1 MGREEKL
8 PGRVSASLLDVLPA
22 CLYYLFMRIGM
33 MADVY
38 KPHVSGVT
46 HYVELNKRY
55 LEKAGHEVFVFTF
68 GDPESDDEEDRV
80 IRSPGLPLV
89 DTGYYLSFRYSRS
102 AKKLLQTMDVA
113 HVQHPF
119 LSGRLALRYCEP
131 LRIPTV
137 FTNHT
142 RYDLYAQAYLP
153 VVPVE
158 ISDGLLQA
166 YMPPF
171 CQAIDLVIS
180 PSAGMAQV
188 LRGMGVTSPIEIVPN
203 GVELQRFYAAEPL
216 ARPEFG
222 YTDEDIL
229 LVYAGRIASEKNL
242 GFLLQ
247 AFAGVAQALD
257 NIYLMIVG
265 GGAKPIE
272 SDVQALV
279 AELNLGARVR
289 FTGMVPYEAL
299 PSYLLMCDAFVT
311 SSVTE
316 VHPLSVIEAMACGL
330 PVMGIHSP
338 GVADTVEDGKTGF
351 LSTED
356 LPGFTAKLTRLC
368 IDRQLRKKMG
378 EAARQ
383 ASTRYAIERTTEM
396 LLGHYERLV
405 YASRPRR
412 DSWTV
417 RLRGFFENYLQ

>member
-1 MGREEKL
+1 
-8 PGRVSASLLDVLPA
+8 
-22 CLYYLFMRIGM
+22 MRIGM

-55 LEKAGHEVFVFTF
+55 LEKAGHDVFIFTF
-68 GDPESDDEEDRV
+68 GDQDYQDDESRV
-80 IRSPGLPLV
+80 IRSPGLPLI

-102 AKKLLQTMDVA
+102 AKKLLQTMDIV

-119 LSGRLALRYCEP
+119 LSGRLALSYCRP

-153 VVPVE
+153 IVPVE

-188 LRGMGVTSPIEIVPN
+188 LRGMGVSSPIEIVPN
-203 GVELQRFYAAEPL
+203 GVELQRFYKAEPL
-216 ARPEFG
+216 SRADFG
-222 YTDEDIL
+222 YTGADTL
-229 LVYAGRIASEKNL
+229 LVYAGRLASEKNL

-247 AFAGVAQALD
+247 AFAGVARALD
-257 NIYLMIVG
+257 NVHLLVVG

-272 SDVQALV
+272 GELQSLV
-279 AELNLGARVR
+279 SELGLMQRVH
-289 FTGMVPYEAL
+289 FTGMVPYEQL
-299 PSYLLMCDAFVT
+299 PAYLLMCDAFVT

-316 VHPLSVIEAMACGL
+316 VHPLSVIEGMACGL
-330 PVMGIHSP
+330 PVMGIESP
-338 GVADTVEDGKTGF
+338 GVGDTVEDGKTGF
-351 LSTED
+351 LSTND
-356 LPGFTAKLTRLC
+356 LPSFTAKLMRLC
-368 IDRQLRKKMG
+368 LDASLRRQMG
-378 EAARQ
+378 QAARQ
-383 ASTRYAIERTTEM
+383 ASTLYAIERTTQT
-396 LLGHYERLV
+396 LLAHYEELV

-412 DSWTV
+412 DSWSV
-417 RLRGFFENYLQ
+417 RLRSFLESYLQ